1 LAGIY
6 IHIPYCRQNCYYCDF
21 HFSVSHRDKEKMVS
35 CILDEL
41 KFRRDFLEGD
51 TVDTIYFGGGTP
63 SVLEISEIVDIL
75 EVIHKNFKVVDEPE
89 ITFEANPDDLSEAF
103 LRQLIKTGINRLS
116 IGIQS
121 FFDDDLKQMHRIHS
135 ANEAKN
141 AILKSQASGFNNINI
156 DLIYGLPDLTISKW
170 NNNLEQAFKL
180 NIQHLSLYHLTIE
193 PRTVYSHWLK
203 KGRIKLPEEEQSID
217 QFKLLREKTRDNG
230 FIHYEISNFAKEGF
244 FSRHNLTYWQG
255 GNYLGVGPSAHSY
268 NGTLRGWNIANNR
281 KYIEAVT
288 NKQVLSE
295 EEILDEKTRYNDYV
309 MTSLRTMWG
318 IDKIRLNQF
327 SDTILKIFAEASAPF
342 FQRGLLEN
350 KNNTVVLTEKGFLL
364 ADSIISELFY
374 V

>member
-1 LAGIY
+1 
-6 IHIPYCRQNCYYCDF
+6 
-21 HFSVSHRDKEKMVS
+21 MVS

-63 SVLEISEIVDIL
+63 SVLEISEIVNIL